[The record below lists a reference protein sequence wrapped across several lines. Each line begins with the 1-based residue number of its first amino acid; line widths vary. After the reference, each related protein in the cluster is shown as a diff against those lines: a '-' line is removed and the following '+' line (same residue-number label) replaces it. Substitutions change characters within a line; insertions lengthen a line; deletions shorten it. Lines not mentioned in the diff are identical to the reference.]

1 MQANKEVKV
10 FKVEQNTNYQPFD
23 EERFKIIVSMADQK
37 RNSSNMSE
45 DLRQIQHLSIMRQ
58 APVSQFAPEKALEN
72 IEKRVTTYRSALIGW
87 ASKTF
92 IK

>member
-1 MQANKEVKV
+1 
-10 FKVEQNTNYQPFD
+10 
-23 EERFKIIVSMADQK
+23 
-37 RNSSNMSE
+37 MSE